1 MTSAVR
7 LFGRRK
13 ESKSQKLPPSR
24 RCVLF
29 VAFAIVPRSVDRSTE
44 VCHFSSSSSSMT
56 GTFFRRCLNNNT
68 PKEVLLLSRRLLPP
82 LPRPPLVSL
91 LSSSPRTPVR
101 RFAAGTSWGQQRGYD
116 LTAESLRFGYRP
128 KVIIDV
134 SSRGCGVVVLPM
146 WFGAVVVWC
155 VVLLVVNQVWVA
167 PPPPSPLILLSSS
180 YSLSRMCF
188 HTYTNICIYIYMDT
202 ITGIFLHGNSGLE
215 YHSKESSSQYG

>member
-1 MTSAVR
+1 MTSALR

-91 LSSSPRTPVR
+91 LSSSPSRTPVR

-167 PPPPSPLILLSSS
+167 PPSLPPNSSVFFLF
-180 YSLSRMCF
+180 SLSYVFSHVYKHM
-188 HTYTNICIYIYMDT
+188 YLY
-202 ITGIFLHGNSGLE
+202 LHGYNHRDIPPREFRS
-215 YHSKESSSQYG
+215 